1 MSLQN
6 LTQFAD
12 EKQDNSLATRLR
24 KKRFSLF
31 KSFVEE
37 NYKNAKPSCLRIID
51 VGGTPV
57 IWEKY
62 LSTLEKALPETSF
75 EVAVVNIKKFKTN
88 CSKIK
93 SLVVDAKDMKQF
105 RDREFDIVFS
115 NSLLEHV
122 GDRHA
127 QLLVAKEMLRVGK
140 RYFVQTPNFYF
151 PIEPHFLFPCF
162 QFLPQLVKVWLV
174 TNFAL
179 GWRKKLPDRSSA
191 AKLINS
197 VNLLRK
203 KQLIELFPGT
213 KLFAEKFLGLT
224 KSFIV
229 YGESQAIH
237 HTS

>member
-1 MSLQN
+1 MLLQN

-12 EKQDNSLATRLR
+12 ENQNNSLATRLR
-24 KKRFSLF
+24 KKRFCLF

-37 NYKNAKPSCLRIID
+37 NYKKAQPSCLKIID

-57 IWEKY
+57 IWQNN
-62 LSTLEKALPETSF
+62 LSVLETALPDTNF
-75 EVAVVNIKKFKTN
+75 EVTVVNIKKFKTTRAN
-88 CSKIK
+88 IK
-93 SLVVDAKDMKQF
+93 SLLVDAKDMRQF
-105 RDREFDIVFS
+105 RDKEFDIVFS

-151 PIEPHFLFPCF
+151 PIEPHFLFPFF
-162 QFLPQLVKVWLV
+162 QFLPQQLKVWLV

-179 GWRKKLPDRSSA
+179 GWRKKLSDCQSA
-191 AKLINS
+191 TKLVNS
-197 VNLLRK
+197 VKLLRK
-203 KQLIELFPGT
+203 NQLLELFPGT
-213 KLFAEKFLGLT
+213 NLFAEKFMGLT

-229 YGESQAIH
+229 YGESQP
-237 HTS
+237 S

>member
-12 EKQDNSLATRLR
+12 EKNNSLATRLR

-31 KSFVEE
+31 KSFIEE
-37 NYKNAKPSCLRIID
+37 NYKNSKPSSLKIID

-57 IWEKY
+57 IWENN
-62 LSTLEKALPETSF
+62 LSLLETALPATKF
-75 EVAVVNIKKFKTN
+75 EITVVNIKKFKTN
-88 CSKIK
+88 CASIK
-93 SLVVDAKDMKQF
+93 SLVVDAKDMQRF
-105 RDREFDIVFS
+105 RDKEFDIVFS

-151 PIEPHFLFPCF
+151 PVEPHFLFPFF
-162 QFLPQLVKVWLV
+162 QFLPQQLKVWLV

-179 GWRKKLPDRSSA
+179 GWRKKLSDRQSA
-191 AKLINS
+191 TKLVNS
-197 VNLLRK
+197 VRLLRK
-203 KQLIELFPGT
+203 NQLLELFPDT
-213 KLFAEKFLGLT
+213 NLFAEKFMGLT
-224 KSFIV
+224 KSFIA
-229 YGESQAIH
+229 YGESQP
-237 HTS
+237 S